1 MSKRQYS
8 VRHSSHLVIWD
19 LVEYLGS
26 SELSN
31 YVLSENIESR
41 LKIIFGFSL
50 YTVPL
55 LVTQVTYFRLELG
68 DLEGRKPTEDGKVCY
83 C

>member
-26 SELSN
+26 PELSN
-31 YVLSENIESR
+31 YVLSGNIESR

-50 YTVPL
+50 CVVPL